1 MRCFLFKILIGASVN
16 DVHWRGEGGRVG
28 AGIEESKMTVS
39 LQEYVTEYDSRGKT
53 RIGVT
58 VK

>member
-16 DVHWRGEGGRVG
+16 DVQRGEGGRVG